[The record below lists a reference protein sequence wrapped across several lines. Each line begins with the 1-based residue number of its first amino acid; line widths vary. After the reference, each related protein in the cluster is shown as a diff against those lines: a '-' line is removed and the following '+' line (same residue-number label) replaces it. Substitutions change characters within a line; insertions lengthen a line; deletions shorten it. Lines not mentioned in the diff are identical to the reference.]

1 MLNSR
6 IRRLEHET
14 ERFRSR
20 EMPLSM
26 LQEEALNMAASGV
39 PFEVIMDRF
48 GGRLPKGML
57 KEILSI
63 RERSKSVE

>member
-1 MLNSR
+1 
-6 IRRLEHET
+6 
-14 ERFRSR
+14 
-20 EMPLSM
+20 LSI

-57 KEILSI
+57 KEMLSI